1 MSFQEHFVKNA
12 SVKNFTNIT
21 NDIVETIDKL
31 EPIKYFNSNLKK
43 YDYGFEIDSVKNNLP
58 ELISK
63 VDTITDGIDYT
74 SIIPILV
81 KEIQLLKQQVK
92 DLTVKKEK
100 RVSIDSSTI
109 NPVFRK

>member
-12 SVKNFTNIT
+12 SVKNFTQIT
-21 NDIVETIDKL
+21 NDIVETVDKL

-43 YDYGFEIDSVKNNLP
+43 YDYGFEISSVRDNLP

-63 VDTITDGIDYT
+63 IDNITDGIDYT

-81 KEIQLLKQQVK
+81 KEIQILKQQVN
-92 DLTVKKEK
+92 DLTVKKE
-100 RVSIDSSTI
+100 RRISIESTAI